1 MAQPE
6 QPSSNSWYLDESDP
20 SFAKQVQKLHQL
32 QVYSRWLF
40 VGFLWLTVVPVCVW
54 DLRSEIALW
63 RQYFTWVAVRYGLY
77 YHPLATLGLYFCLG
91 ITLAV
96 LIWQSRNALLGLPQQ
111 EKQRLEQQVCRI
123 RQQGPSHP
131 LWRWVCS

>member
-6 QPSSNSWYLDESDP
+6 QPSPNSWYPDKSDP
-20 SFAKQVQKLHQL
+20 CFAKQVQKLHQL

-77 YHPLATLGLYFCLG
+77 YHPLATFALYFCLG
-91 ITLAV
+91 LTVAV

-123 RQQGPSHP
+123 RQQGQSHP

>member
-6 QPSSNSWYLDESDP
+6 QPSPNSWYPNESDP

-77 YHPLATLGLYFCLG
+77 YHPLATLGLYFSLG

-96 LIWQSRNALLGLPQQ
+96 LIWQSRNTLLGLPQQ
-111 EKQRLEQQVCRI
+111 EKQRLEQQICRI

-131 LWRWVCS
+131 LWRWICS

>member
-6 QPSSNSWYLDESDP
+6 QPSPNSCYPDESDP
-20 SFAKQVQKLHQL
+20 SFAKQVEKLHLL

-77 YHPLATLGLYFCLG
+77 SHPLATLGLYFCLG

-96 LIWQSRNALLGLPQQ
+96 LIWQSRNTLLGLPQE
-111 EKQRLEQQVCRI
+111 EKQRLEQQICRI